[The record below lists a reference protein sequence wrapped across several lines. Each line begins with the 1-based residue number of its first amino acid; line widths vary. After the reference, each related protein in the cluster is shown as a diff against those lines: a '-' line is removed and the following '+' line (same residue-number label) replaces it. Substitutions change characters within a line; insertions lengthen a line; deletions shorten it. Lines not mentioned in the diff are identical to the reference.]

1 MSKEPHEPHLSG
13 KMNHRSIYQALIL
26 TWLLALANCSQDPA
40 ETGKS
45 PAPQDPPKTARPLSP
60 APAAEGS
67 ITSSPLNAAGSDLS
81 ENKQQKLFSLL
92 DPAKTG
98 ITFTNPISNA
108 HPLSYLYASAMGCGG
123 ISVGDINDDGRPDL
137 FFTGGPVPNR
147 LYIQTDNLIFK
158 DITQSAG
165 VAGDHAWATGSSIVD
180 IDNDGDRDIYVCNYD
195 AANSLYLNQGNGKFI
210 ECAEKFGLDL
220 VSAGHTPAFCD
231 FDLDGHLDL
240 YLMTNFFYDPE
251 GQRSEAIVAR
261 GKDGKPMVLPKF
273 RKFYG
278 ITGITRGDTPD
289 SITVNHDSVGQS
301 DHLMRNN
308 GNGTFTALTR
318 PGQLVGKGNSAIW
331 WDPDSDGRPDLYVAN
346 DFKDTDFF
354 LRNVPGGPMSNDIKS
369 AFPHI
374 TWFSMGSDSADLNG
388 DGLADIV
395 ITDMSGTNHF
405 KQKVGMGAMSDNA
418 EFLTTA
424 FPRQYMRNTVFI
436 NTGTSRFR
444 EAAYM
449 SGLANSDWTWTIRLS
464 DFDNDG
470 LVDVF
475 ITNGMAVN
483 LNVADNTIASQ
494 KALPGETEWAKHV
507 RAGTGPL
514 KEQNLAF
521 RNLGDLAFDNVSKPW
536 GLDHVGMSYA
546 ATAADLDRD
555 GDLELIVTN
564 LEEPISIYRND
575 TKQSNRILVKL
586 RGTQSNS
593 DGIGAT
599 VRVHT
604 DKGEQLR
611 FLTLSRGYMAS
622 GESLVHFGLGNESTI
637 KTLSVLWPSGHR
649 QIFENLEANRQ
660 FTITEPAKAGPGL
673 PTNVDLPK
681 PMFQPMPVSLSQVS
695 HREEAFDDFALQPL
709 LPQKLSQLG
718 PGMAWGDI
726 DSDGDH
732 DLYIAGA
739 KGSIGQLLRN
749 RGKGDFTL
757 VNNSAWQEDGNHED
771 MGALFLDTDSDGDM
785 DLYVVS
791 GGVECNPGDP
801 LLQDRI
807 YINDGNGTFSKAP
820 AGTLPEMHAS
830 GGTVSAC
837 DFDADGDLDL
847 FVGGRVVP
855 GKYPLSPKSYLLRND
870 KGIYKDVTNEIAPGL
885 SEPGMVT
892 GSIWSDADG
901 DGKTDLLLTCDWGP
915 IRYFHNT
922 GGKLQEQTETTGL
935 YDQWGWWNSI
945 AASDVDHD
953 GDIDYAVTNF
963 GLNTKYH
970 ASIKKPTRLFY
981 GDFGNQGKE
990 CVVEAEY
997 ENDTL
1002 YPVRGRSCSSHAMP
1016 FLFDKFKTYKGFAVA
1031 SLTDI
1036 YSPKTL
1042 SKSQQFAASEL
1053 RSGILINDGK
1063 ANFTFQ
1069 PLPRIAQI
1077 APAFGVDFCDIDGD
1091 GNDDLY
1097 IAQNFHG
1104 PQPET
1109 GRMAG
1114 GVSQLLKGDG
1124 TGKFIPVRPDKSGL
1138 VVPGDATSLTR
1149 VDLDNDGW
1157 HEFVLGINNA
1167 KIMVFQN
1174 KNQSVNR
1181 SLIVHLVGK
1190 KGNPTGVG
1198 SRITVVLDDG
1208 SKKTAE
1214 VRAGSGYLSQNPP
1227 EAIFGI
1233 KAGRKISS
1241 VKVHWP
1247 NGTSSMVE
1255 GPVTRNPL
1263 QIRYPNLSPGN

>member
-1 MSKEPHEPHLSG
+1 
-13 KMNHRSIYQALIL
+13 MNHRTIFLVLAPV
-26 TWLLALANCSQDPA
+26 WLLPLTSCKQEPSTSGN
-40 ETGKS
+40 S
-45 PAPQDPPKTARPLSP
+45 PAAEGAGQAAKQPEP
-60 APAAEGS
+60 APSAEGS
-67 ITSSPLNAAGSDLS
+67 ITSKALGAAESGA
-81 ENKQQKLFSLL
+81 NKGNSQPLFSQL
-92 DPAKTG
+92 DPAETG
-98 ITFTNPISNA
+98 IMFTNPILNA
-108 HPLSYLYASAMGCGG
+108 HPRNYLYASAMGCGG
-123 ISVGDINDDGRPDL
+123 ISVGDINADGRPDL

-147 LYIQTDNLIFK
+147 LYIQTDKLVFQ
-158 DITQSAG
+158 DVTQTAG
-165 VAGDHAWATGSSIVD
+165 VAGDHAWGTGSSIVD

-195 AANSLYLNQGNGKFI
+195 AANSLYLNQGNGTFI
-210 ECAEKFGLDL
+210 ECARKFGLHL

-240 YLMTNFFYDPE
+240 YLMTNFFYDPQ
-251 GQRSEAIVAR
+251 GQSTEPIVGR

-278 ITGITRGDTPD
+278 ITGITAGATPE
-289 SITVNHDSVGQS
+289 SITVNHDRVGQS
-301 DHLMRNN
+301 DHLLRNN

-331 WDPDSDGRPDLYVAN
+331 WDPDADGRPDLYVAN

-354 LRNVPGGPMSNDIKS
+354 LRNIPGAPMRNDIKS

-388 DGLADIV
+388 DGLTDIV
-395 ITDMSGTNHF
+395 VTDMSGTNHF

-436 NTGTSRFR
+436 NTGTNRFR

-470 LVDVF
+470 RVDVF

-483 LNVADNTIASQ
+483 LNVADNSIAAQ

-507 RAGTGPL
+507 RAATGPL

-521 RNLGDLAFDNVSKPW
+521 RNLGDLAFDNVSKLW

-564 LEEPISIYRND
+564 LDEPISIYRNNAQ
-575 TKQSNRILVKL
+575 QSNRILVKL
-586 RGTQSNS
+586 RGTQSNR

-604 DKGEQLR
+604 GKGEQVR

-622 GESLVHFGLGNESTI
+622 GESLIHFGLGDEPEI
-637 KTLSVLWPSGHR
+637 KSLSVLWPSGHR
-649 QIFENLEANRQ
+649 QVFENLAVNRQ
-660 FTITEPAKAGPGL
+660 FTITEPGKDPPGL
-673 PTNVDLPK
+673 PAGISKPK
-681 PMFQPMPVSLSQVS
+681 PMFVSMPVSLSQVS

-726 DSDGDH
+726 DADGDQ
-732 DLYIAGA
+732 DLYLSGA
-739 KGSIGQLLRN
+739 KGSTGQLLRN
-749 RGKGDFTL
+749 RGKGNFTL
-757 VNNSAWQEDGNHED
+757 VNNSAWQADGNHED
-771 MGALFLDTDSDGDM
+771 MGALFIDSDSDGDM

-791 GGVECNPGDP
+791 GGVECEPGDP

-807 YINDGNGTFSKAP
+807 YLNDGKGAFTKA
-820 AGTLPEMHAS
+820 AGGTLPEMHDS

-837 DFDADGDLDL
+837 DFDGDGDLDI

-855 GKYPLSPKSYLLRND
+855 GKYPTSPKSHLLRND
-870 KGIYKDVTNEIAPGL
+870 KGIFKDVTDEVAPGL
-885 SEPGMVT
+885 STPGMVT

-901 DGKTDLLLTCDWGP
+901 DGMVDLLLTCDWGP
-915 IRYFHNT
+915 IRYFRNT
-922 GGKLQEQTETTGL
+922 GGALQEKTKTTGL
-935 YDQWGWWNSI
+935 YNQWGWWNAI
-945 AASDVDHD
+945 AASDIDHD

-981 GDFGNQGKE
+981 GDFGKQGKD

-1016 FLFDKFKTYKGFAVA
+1016 FLFDKFQTYRGFAGA

-1042 SKSQQFAASEL
+1042 SKSEQFAASEL
-1053 RSGILINDGK
+1053 RSAILINDGK
-1063 ANFTFQ
+1063 AHFTFQ

-1077 APAFGVDFCDIDGD
+1077 APGFGVDFCDIDGD
-1091 GNDDLY
+1091 GHDDLY
-1097 IAQNFHG
+1097 ILQNFDG
-1104 PQPET
+1104 SQAET

-1124 TGKFIPVRPDKSGL
+1124 TGKFTPIRPDRSGL

-1157 HEFVLGINNA
+1157 HDFVIGINNE
-1167 KIMVFQN
+1167 KLMVFRN
-1174 KNQSVNR
+1174 HNQTANR
-1181 SLIVHLVGK
+1181 TLTVQLVGM
-1190 KGNPTGVG
+1190 KGNPDAVG
-1198 SRITVVLDDG
+1198 SRITLHLDDG
-1208 SKKTAE
+1208 SKQTAE

-1227 EAIFGI
+1227 DTIFGLGT
-1233 KAGRKISS
+1233 ARNISS
-1241 VKVHWP
+1241 IKVNWP

-1255 GPVTRNPL
+1255 RPEPRKTL
-1263 QIRYPNLSPGN
+1263 QIKHPDLTSGN